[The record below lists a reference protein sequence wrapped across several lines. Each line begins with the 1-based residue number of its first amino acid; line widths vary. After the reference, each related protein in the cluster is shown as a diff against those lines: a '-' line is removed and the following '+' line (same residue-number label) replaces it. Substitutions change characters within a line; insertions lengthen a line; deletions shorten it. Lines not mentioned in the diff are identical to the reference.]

1 MNRIL
6 ALVVLL
12 VSAQA
17 FAADTIGKTA
27 VRTNAKTDVQAQ
39 LAGAD
44 GSTLGQVSANNTAQS
59 TGGLWVLPAIVQSAL
74 PTYSTNGNM
83 VGLTVDA
90 SGQLYV
96 RMAANSSVNATQIN
110 GTAISATN
118 GMPSQLTDGTAVY
131 VGAKT
136 GQLPSALGQGTMA
149 ASVSV
154 AIASNQ
160 SAISVTQGAPSGV
173 FTTRA
178 TPVNIAAA
186 GTTALVLKSGL
197 AVSQPLK
204 MYSVTLSSAA
214 LMRCTV
220 RYNDNGS
227 FTNWGDVVLSPAEPT
242 VTLPCPAGFCAMT
255 TSATS
260 TTQQFEANCTN
271 FDSAAQDIGGNVS
284 GCQAASGC

>member
-1 MNRIL
+1 MKRIL
-6 ALVVLL
+6 ALVALL
-12 VSAQA
+12 FSTQA
-17 FAADTIGKTA
+17 FAADTIGKQA
-27 VRTNAKTDVQAQ
+27 VRTNANTDVKVQV
-39 LAGAD
+39 AGAD
-44 GSTLGQVSANNTAQS
+44 GSTLGQISANNTAQS
-59 TGGLWVLPAIVQSAL
+59 TGGAWVLPAIVQSAL

-90 SGQLYV
+90 TGQLYV
-96 RMAANSSVNATQIN
+96 KLNSNASVNVAQIN
-110 GTAISATN
+110 GATASATN
-118 GMPSQLTDGTAVY
+118 AMPSQLTDGTAVY

-136 GQLPSALGQGTMA
+136 GQLPTALGQGTMA
-149 ASVSV
+149 ASMSV

-160 SAISVTQGAPSGV
+160 STLTVTQGAPSGV

-178 TPVNIAAA
+178 APVNIAAA

-271 FDSAAQDIGGNVS
+271 FDSAAQDVGGNVS